1 MPYFSHRRRHHQGL
15 DGENIF
21 PLLYLPVTLPLIN
34 IAAINSW
41 WHMASLQPAAQRR
54 SQPARHFD
62 WKPQSATRLSCSE
75 RRGGGAADSRIQS
88 DEPLVVLMSVVC
100 LLWFFSFSFSTSVSC
115 PSFSLC
121 LSLAFAPAL
130 SLVSVRCCYQQK
142 NSWKAAAL
150 THCYPGRVLHVWAVL
165 FCGGL

>member
-1 MPYFSHRRRHHQGL
+1 MPYFSHCRRHHRGL

-41 WHMASLQPAAQRR
+41 WHMASLQPATQRR

-62 WKPQSATRLSCSE
+62 WKPQSATRLSRSE

-88 DEPLVVLMSVVC
+88 DEPLVVLMSVFVVVFFFFFQHVC
-100 LLWFFSFSFSTSVSC
+100 FLPIFVS
-115 PSFSLC
+115 L
-121 LSLAFAPAL
+121 AL
-130 SLVSVRCCYQQK
+130 SLSLSRFRSSSFSGVR
-142 NSWKAAAL
+142 AL
-150 THCYPGRVLHVWAVL
+150 LLSTKE
-165 FCGGL
+165 